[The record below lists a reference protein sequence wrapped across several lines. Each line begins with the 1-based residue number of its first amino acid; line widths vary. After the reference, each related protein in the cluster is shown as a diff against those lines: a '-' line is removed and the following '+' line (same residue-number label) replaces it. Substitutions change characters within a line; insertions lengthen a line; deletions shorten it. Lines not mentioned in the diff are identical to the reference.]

1 MGAMRVKRIT
11 NETLDRMLPLA
22 HHNAYSH
29 AAHSFGEKLS
39 IDKAISQ
46 FFFSRYALV
55 VAKTDKEKEI
65 SFRTRH
71 HVYCEEMQFEKTNSE
86 QQEVDQYDEFSVNCY
101 IKHLPTG
108 KCAGTIRL
116 VLPNNAEQ
124 SLPLDKFLPDEH
136 EVKSAT
142 SCNRKVRTICEISR
156 LAIPKAFRL
165 RQLKSNIVAPEK
177 LVGSPYSASDFNL
190 NHFPYL
196 SIALY
201 FMIAS
206 IGIKE
211 NVKHAYVLMEPKLA
225 RRLKMFGIHFEQ
237 VGEPINHNGV
247 RAPYR
252 IAPGVLIN
260 NLIAPLKDFQESV
273 DNAIKPMLNN
283 IRSECDGSVDEARKR
298 RVANAA

>member
-1 MGAMRVKRIT
+1 MKRIT

-22 HHNAYSH
+22 HDVANSDV
-29 AAHSFGEKLS
+29 AHSFGEKLS

-55 VAKTDKEKEI
+55 IAKTDKEKEI

-71 HVYCEEMQFEKTNSE
+71 HVYCEEMQFEETNTE

-116 VLPNNAEQ
+116 VLPNNADQ
-124 SLPLDKFLPDEH
+124 LLPLNQFLPDGH

-156 LAIPKAFRL
+156 LAIPKEFRL

-177 LVGSPYSASDFNL
+177 LADSPYSATDFNL

-206 IGIKE
+206 IGMKE
-211 NVKHAYVLMEPKLA
+211 KVKHAYVLMEPKLA

-237 VGEPINHNGV
+237 VGDAINHNGL

-252 IAPGVLIN
+252 IAPGVLVN
-260 NLIAPLKDFQESV
+260 SLIAPLKDFQESV
-273 DNAIKPMLNN
+273 DNAIKPMLDD
-283 IRSECDGSVDEARKR
+283 IRNGLDTGVDEGVKR
-298 RVANAA
+298 GVANAA

>member
-11 NETLDRMLPLA
+11 NETLDTMMPLTRHMA
-22 HHNAYSH
+22 NH
-29 AAHSFGEKLS
+29 AVTRSPGKNLS

-46 FFFSRYALV
+46 FFFSRYSLV
-55 VAKTDKEKEI
+55 IAKTEEEKEI
-65 SFRTRH
+65 SFRARH
-71 HVYCEEMQFEKTNSE
+71 HVYCEEMQFEETNSE
-86 QQEVDQYDEFSVNCY
+86 QQEVDQYDDFSVNCY

-116 VLPNNAEQ
+116 VLPNHANQ
-124 SLPLDKFLPDEH
+124 SLPLGRFLPEEH
-136 EVKSAT
+136 EVKKAE
-142 SCNRKVRTICEISR
+142 SCSHQVRTICEISR

-177 LVGSPYSASDFNL
+177 LLDSPYSATDFNL

-201 FMIAS
+201 FMAAS
-206 IGIKE
+206 ICMSE

-225 RRLKMFGIHFEQ
+225 RRLKMFGIHFDQ
-237 VGEPINHNGV
+237 VGEPIQLNGL

-252 IAPGVLIN
+252 IQSAMLATTLIQ
-260 NLIAPLKDFQESV
+260 PLKDFQQEV
-273 DNAIKPMLNN
+273 NAALYPMLDDL
-283 IRSECDGSVDEARKR
+283 RADSSGVDSTMGTNKII
-298 RVANAA
+298 NAA

>member
-1 MGAMRVKRIT
+1 MNRIT

-22 HHNAYSH
+22 HHVANSDVAH
-29 AAHSFGEKLS
+29 AFGEELS
-39 IDKAISQ
+39 VDKAISQ

-55 VAKTDKEKEI
+55 IAKTDKEKEM

-71 HVYCEEMQFEKTNSE
+71 HVYCEEMQFEETNTE
-86 QQEVDQYDEFSVNCY
+86 RQEVDQYDEFSVNCY

-116 VLPNNAEQ
+116 VLPNNVKQ
-124 SLPLDKFLPDEH
+124 SLPLDQFLPDEH

-156 LAIPKAFRL
+156 LAIPKEFRL

-177 LVGSPYSASDFNL
+177 LADSPYSATDFNL

-225 RRLKMFGIHFEQ
+225 RRLKMFGINFEQ
-237 VGEPINHNGV
+237 VGEAINHNGL

-252 IAPGVLIN
+252 IAPSVLID
-260 NLIAPLKDFQESV
+260 NLIAPLKDFQQAV
-273 DNAIKPMLNN
+273 DNAIKPMLDD
-283 IRSECDGSVDEARKR
+283 IRNESNSSVDEVSIGG
-298 RVANAA
+298 VATAA

>member
-1 MGAMRVKRIT
+1 VNRIT

-22 HHNAYSH
+22 HHVANSDVAH
-29 AAHSFGEKLS
+29 AFGEELS
-39 IDKAISQ
+39 VDKAISQ

-55 VAKTDKEKEI
+55 IAKTDKEKEM

-71 HVYCEEMQFEKTNSE
+71 HVYCEEMQFEETNTE
-86 QQEVDQYDEFSVNCY
+86 RQEVDQYDEFSVNCY

-116 VLPNNAEQ
+116 VLPNNVKQ
-124 SLPLDKFLPDEH
+124 SLPLDQFLPDEH

-156 LAIPKAFRL
+156 LAIPKEFRL

-177 LVGSPYSASDFNL
+177 LADSPYSATDFNL

-225 RRLKMFGIHFEQ
+225 RRLKMFGINFEQ
-237 VGEPINHNGV
+237 VGEAINHNGL

-252 IAPGVLIN
+252 IAPSVLID
-260 NLIAPLKDFQESV
+260 NLIAPLKDFQQAV
-273 DNAIKPMLNN
+273 DNAIKPMLDD
-283 IRSECDGSVDEARKR
+283 IRNESNSSVDEVSIGG
-298 RVANAA
+298 VATAA